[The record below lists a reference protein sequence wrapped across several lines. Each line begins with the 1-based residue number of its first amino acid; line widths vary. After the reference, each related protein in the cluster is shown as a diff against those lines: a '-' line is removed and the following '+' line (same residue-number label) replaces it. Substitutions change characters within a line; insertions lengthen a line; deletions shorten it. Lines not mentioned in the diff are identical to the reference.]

1 MASINLDT
9 AASLNITCR
18 RGDTFVMEVD
28 FGEAVSTSGWEFKVK
43 NKQQVTSDKRLRSK
57 EENTEIIVEDD
68 NIAIGDGTAT
78 GATIA
83 DSKATITI
91 AADIMN
97 EILPGTYSYDFQ
109 NNTDGVVKTYIFGSF
124 RVKSDV

>member
-18 RGDTFVMEVD
+18 RGDTFVMAVD
-28 FGEAVSTSGWEFKVK
+28 FGEAVNTSGWEFKVK
-43 NKQQVTSDKRLRSK
+43 SKQQVTSDKRLKSK
-57 EENTEIIVEDD
+57 EENAEIIVEDD

-78 GATIA
+78 GTTIA
-83 DSKATITI
+83 NSKATITI

>member
-9 AASLNITCR
+9 AASLNIVCR

-28 FGEAVSTSGWEFKVK
+28 FGETVSTSGWEFKVK
-43 NKQQVTSDKRLRSK
+43 NKQQLTSDKRLKSK
-57 EENTEIIVEDD
+57 EDNLEIMVEDD
-68 NIAIGDGTAT
+68 NIVISDGTAT

-91 AADIMN
+91 AADIMK

-109 NNTDGVVKTYIFGSF
+109 NNTAGVVKTYIFGSF
-124 RVKSDV
+124 RVNSDV

>member
-9 AASLNITCR
+9 AASLNIVCR

-28 FGEAVSTSGWEFKVK
+28 FGETVSTSGWEFKVK
-43 NKQQVTSDKRLRSK
+43 NKQQLTSDKRLKSK
-57 EENTEIIVEDD
+57 EDNLEIMVEDD
-68 NIAIGDGTAT
+68 NIVISDGTAT

-91 AADIMN
+91 AADIMK
-97 EILPGTYSYDFQ
+97 EILPGTYSYDLQ
-109 NNTDGVVKTYIFGSF
+109 NNTAGVVKTYIFGSF
-124 RVKSDV
+124 RVNSDV